1 MAISDTT
8 QHYVQ
13 QALGQNYH
21 YRRSVDKDIDKE
33 LLFIANKFIKFEK
46 GNFNGN
52 DDKEINN
59 LSYSNLSVNLWDI
72 TSTRI

>member
-33 LLFIANKFIKFEK
+33 LLFIANKFIKF
-46 GNFNGN
+46 
-52 DDKEINN
+52 
-59 LSYSNLSVNLWDI
+59 
-72 TSTRI
+72 